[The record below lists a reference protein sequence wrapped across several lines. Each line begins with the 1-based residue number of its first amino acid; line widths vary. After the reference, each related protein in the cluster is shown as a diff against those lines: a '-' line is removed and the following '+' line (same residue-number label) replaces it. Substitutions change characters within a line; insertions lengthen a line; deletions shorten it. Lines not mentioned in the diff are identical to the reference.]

1 MATIA
6 SIKKQ
11 IADLE
16 RKATAL
22 LKAESAKTIAKV
34 KALIER
40 HGLTAEDLGFGE
52 KSAAKAGGKATKTSK
67 TTKRAAKGR
76 KGASA
81 KTVGVPMYRDAKS
94 GKTWT
99 GRGKPPNWIAGAKDR
114 SKFLIEAAGVAPGIH
129 LAANAPSEGKSRKS
143 KAAGAVRKA
152 SSSKTVAKKAARKKP
167 KSAPKSAR
175 GATMKA
181 PAKSAKAA
189 KAIPSAPAPKK
200 SAGAK
205 LAKGRKAAP
214 PPPAPALEAAP
225 VTS

>member
-52 KSAAKAGGKATKTSK
+52 KGAAKAAGGKAAKTAK

-76 KGASA
+76 KGAAA

-114 SKFLIEAAGVAPGIH
+114 SKFLIEAATAAAAP
-129 LAANAPSEGKSRKS
+129 AARPSEAKPKKA
-143 KAAGAVRKA
+143 KAARARKA
-152 SSSKTVAKKAARKKP
+152 SASKPVERKAASKKP
-167 KSAPKSAR
+167 KPAGRAAS
-175 GATMKA
+175 GATTKA
-181 PAKSAKAA
+181 PVKPTNAI
-189 KAIPSAPAPKK
+189 KAIPSAPSPNK

-214 PPPAPALEAAP
+214 PPPAPALVVAP
-225 VTS
+225 TTS